1 MNGRSTS
8 ELHALKSVVDYTRED
23 RIGGAPGHC
32 DDQDYEGC
40 VYSLLELKLNLELR
54 GGREEGGD
62 VRKSEA

>member
-8 ELHALKSVVDYTRED
+8 EFHALKGVVDDTRED
-23 RIGGAPGHC
+23 RIGGTPGHC

-40 VYSLLELKLNLELR
+40 VYSLLGLMLKLEWK